1 VHRVRFHVLA
11 TQHEERATDD
21 GMGLSSLRHPG
32 SSPKASVSTTRR
44 RASTSPATATKEHAT
59 AAWACPGRLQKLG
72 APVRL
77 VRPVL
82 IFYFC
87 NCITKPHI

>member
-44 RASTSPATATKEHAT
+44 RASTSPATATEEHAT
-59 AAWACPGRLQKLG
+59 AALG
-72 APVRL
+72 MS
-77 VRPVL
+77 RPSPE
-82 IFYFC
+82 IGGP
-87 NCITKPHI
+87 ITTCKTGTHFLFL